1 VALVLVL
8 FILAVDTL
16 PLWLFW
22 DRISARASKWQ
33 VQPVWYFRF
42 AEIGW
47 FLGLLSMY
55 VLVGMLLA
63 FISKTTEV
71 QGWMIFW
78 AFLFGGLIGG
88 TFAPAASYVTL
99 RMRTTPDPDYGP
111 LDSSED

>member
-1 VALVLVL
+1 VAVVLVFVVL
-8 FILAVDTL
+8 LIDAV

-22 DRISARASKWQ
+22 TRISAHASKWR

-42 AEIGW
+42 AEFGW
-47 FLGLLSMY
+47 ILGLLSMY

-63 FISKTTEV
+63 FISKSTEV
-71 QGWMIFW
+71 QGWMMFW

-88 TFAPAASYVTL
+88 TIAPAASYVAL

-111 LDSSED
+111 LDWSEE